1 MSENMELLKEKPK
14 DIKLIGKELVKRP
27 ALRFN
32 VEDPLHLDEV
42 ARSLID
48 GKIIAYPFNGIFGF
62 FCNADNKSAHDTI
75 LKIKNRPDEK
85 NCVLVVPP
93 KDLRKHVDISKTNY
107 THGQIAKLQEHLHAL
122 GVILPAS
129 KDAPE
134 HLVRKKGE
142 ERSILTIWTEYHP
155 LKRLFEKFQELGG
168 SALAGTSANRSGQP
182 THIDSGALWQDFKD
196 SVDSIVE
203 ADFSKLPPL
212 RRQSTSIVDLTG
224 DDPILHRAGNVS
236 REEINAALKK
246 FGFPPLMEK
255 EIKKLT
261 FPEFRQELWKDV
273 HLRYIN
279 RMINSLK
286 NPKHSVPRS

>member
-1 MSENMELLKEKPK
+1 MTENVAGLHKRP
-14 DIKLIGKELVKRP
+14 DVKLIGKELVKRP
-27 ALRFN
+27 ALKFN

-62 FCNADNKSAHDTI
+62 FCNADNKSAHDAI

-168 SALAGTSANRSGQP
+168 SALAGTSANKSGQP
-182 THIDSGALWQDFKD
+182 THVDSGALWQDFKD

-203 ADFSKLPPL
+203 ADFSKLPSL
-212 RRQSTSIVDLTG
+212 RRQSTSIIDLTG

-236 REEINAALKK
+236 REEIDAALRK
-246 FGFPPLMEK
+246 FGFPPLKEK
-255 EIKKLT
+255 EVKRQT
-261 FPEFRQELWKDV
+261 FAELRNNWYVDA
-273 HLRYIN
+273 HGRYIN
-279 RMINSLK
+279 RMISSLK
-286 NPKHSVPRS
+286 NPKHPMPRS